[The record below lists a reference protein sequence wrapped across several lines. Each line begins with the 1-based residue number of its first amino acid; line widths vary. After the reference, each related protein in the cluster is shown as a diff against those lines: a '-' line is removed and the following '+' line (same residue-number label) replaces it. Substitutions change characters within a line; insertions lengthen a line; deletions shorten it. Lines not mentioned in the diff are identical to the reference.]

1 MIRVVLDTNVLVSA
15 VRADR
20 GPLAA
25 IREGWLT
32 GQFQVYVSK
41 PLLDEVERTLTKPYF
56 AARLGPEQTDRFL
69 TLLKRTA
76 VLQPIIEPV
85 TGVATH
91 PEDDWILATA
101 QNAQAQFLVTGDK
114 ALHALGSF
122 GSTRLIDPAAFAD
135 YPESTG
141 TE

>member
-1 MIRVVLDTNVLVSA
+1 MIRVFLDTNVLVSA

-20 GPLAA
+20 GPLAV

-32 GQFQVYVSK
+32 GRFQVYVSE

-56 AARLGPEQTDRFL
+56 AARLGPERTDRFL

-85 TGVATH
+85 TGVATGS
-91 PEDDWILATA
+91 LADHGKELRCTT
-101 QNAQAQFLVTGDK
+101 LVTP
-114 ALHALGSF
+114 
-122 GSTRLIDPAAFAD
+122 RDP
-135 YPESTG
+135 
-141 TE
+141 